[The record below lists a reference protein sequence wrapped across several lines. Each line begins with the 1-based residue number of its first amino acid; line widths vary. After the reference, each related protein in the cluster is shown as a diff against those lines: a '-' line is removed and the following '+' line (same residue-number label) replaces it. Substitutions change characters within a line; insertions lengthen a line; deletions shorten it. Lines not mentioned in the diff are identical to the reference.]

1 MSVIGAHRELHVL
14 THSVPTR
21 RSSDHVVHKT
31 ASASLDEGS
40 LGAVVDLNTGNPL
53 GGKEGFTA
61 VASVQGRYNDL
72 TKDVDPRLAGLIA
85 WTNADRTFGVSASV
99 AWADYKTHELG
110 DRKSTRLNSSH

>member
-85 WTNADRTFGVSASV
+85 WTNADRT
-99 AWADYKTHELG
+99 L
-110 DRKSTRLNSSH
+110 DRKSTRLNSRH